1 MTEQDKKDI
10 AAIMTT
16 VLKEH
21 AAVCPHGIDRNT
33 ADTLRNLA
41 ESLQEG
47 KKTIRQTIYGAVAAI
62 LLGGVILALK
72 HLFNK

>member
-10 AAIMTT
+10 AAIMTS

-21 AAVCPHGIDRNT
+21 APVCPHGIDRDT

-41 ESLQEG
+41 ESLREG
-47 KKTIRQTIYGAVAAI
+47 KKTFRQTIYGAIAAI
-62 LLGGVILALK
+62 LLGGIILALK
-72 HLFNK
+72 HLFSK